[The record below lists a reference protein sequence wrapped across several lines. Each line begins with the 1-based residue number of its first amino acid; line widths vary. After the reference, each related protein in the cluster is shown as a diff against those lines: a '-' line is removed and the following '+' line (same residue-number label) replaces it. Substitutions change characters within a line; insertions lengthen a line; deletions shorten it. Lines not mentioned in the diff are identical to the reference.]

1 MGGASLLDHPL
12 ELNEKLPSRSSEE
25 DRVGRHLTGAFP
37 PKNRT

>member
-25 DRVGRHLTGAFP
+25 DRVGRHPYGRFP
-37 PKNRT
+37 P